1 LTQVS
6 AGRVGRAHGRDGSFY
21 VSHADHALPVGTHLR
36 IGSSD
41 HEVVR
46 RAGTDDRPI
55 IRLTGIEDREAV
67 VALQGEV
74 LLIDAAESPLE
85 DDEYL
90 VSDLVG
96 CEVPGVGYVER
107 VLDAPSCALLEVG
120 QDGVLIPLV
129 SDAVKRVD
137 LERKVI
143 EVDREFLGL

>member
-36 IGSSD
+36 IAGVD
-41 HEVVR
+41 REVVR

-55 IRLTGIEDREAV
+55 IRLDGVDDREAA
-67 VALQGEV
+67 VALQGKV
-74 LLIDAAESPLE
+74 LLIDEGESPLDE
-85 DDEYL
+85 DEYL

-120 QDGVLIPLV
+120 HDGILIPLI
-129 SDAVKRVD
+129 SDAVKQVD
-137 LERKVI
+137 LERRVI